1 MSDSRAAVLFPG
13 QGAFS
18 GAALKDVAAEY
29 PQIAETLT
37 KIDEVAKEQLDVSLT
52 ETLLGEAA
60 PNIDELMRRS
70 PDVLQLAIYA
80 TSIGLYRILDT
91 YGFQPTVLIG
101 HSLGEISAMVC
112 GGAFSVRDGAEIVC
126 HRVQALKALGERSG
140 YMVALG
146 TNSDRAGQML
156 ELLGVQRS
164 AIAVEN
170 EDGQTV
176 VSGDEKEMDAVT
188 ELAKVLPVPVV
199 RLYSPYPFHS
209 PVVEP
214 ITADFAGRLR
224 NLDQQKLERPVFSP
238 ILGRYYDDSDRLTD
252 QLAEHLAHPVKFADA
267 IRMVHGEGVHR
278 FAECGALD
286 TLSGIVKRI
295 LAGSDFEVVPC
306 LVPGPGA
313 LQTLESAV
321 ETLTGKAVGTRPVAQ
336 DLAQLL
342 PAGTDAATI
351 GAFLA
356 EHGDRVQ
363 SFVQS
368 EFEAFRTAHG
378 LPGAAPEA
386 GTPEPAVAATA
397 STGAATPAAA
407 SGNGGAGSR
416 DELFA
421 ELVTLYATALE
432 YPEEVFTED
441 VALEAELGVDSVK
454 QAELIGRIAERYSMP
469 PRPEDFRLGDYDT
482 LGKVTDFVYS
492 QIGVVAAP
500 A

>member
-1 MSDSRAAVLFPG
+1 MSDSSAALLFPG

-18 GAALKDVAAEY
+18 GAALKEVAAEY
-29 PQIAETLT
+29 AQIAETLT
-37 KIDEVAKEQLDVSLT
+37 TIDEVARARLDVSLT
-52 ETLLGEAA
+52 DTLLGESA

-80 TSIGLYRILDT
+80 TSIGLYRILET
-91 YGFQPTVLIG
+91 YGLQPNVLIG

-112 GGAFSVRDGAEIVC
+112 GGAFSTRDGAEIVC
-126 HRVQALKALGERSG
+126 HRVESLRAIQEPG

-146 TNSDRAGQML
+146 TDANRTRQML
-156 ELLGVQRS
+156 ELLGVERS

-170 EDGQTV
+170 EDRQTV
-176 VSGDEKEMDAVT
+176 VSGDEQEMDAVT
-188 ELAKVLPVPVV
+188 ELAKVLSVPAV
-199 RLYSPYPFHS
+199 RLFSPYAFHS
-209 PVVEP
+209 PVVAP
-214 ITADFAGRLR
+214 VTPDFGARLAGLE
-224 NLDQQKLERPVFSP
+224 QKPLTGRVYSP
-238 ILGRYYDDSDRLTD
+238 IVGRYYEDSDRLTE
-252 QLAEHLAHPVKFADA
+252 QLAAHLAHPVRFADA
-267 IRMVHGEGVHR
+267 IRTVHGEGIRV

-295 LAGSDFEVVPC
+295 LADTEFSVVPC
-306 LVPGPGA
+306 LVPGPAA
-313 LQTLESAV
+313 LQTLQSAI
-321 ETLTGKAVGTRPVAQ
+321 ETLTGEEVGARKITR
-336 DLAQLL
+336 DLSELL

-351 GAFLA
+351 GAFFA
-356 EHGDRVQ
+356 ERGDRVQ
-363 SFVQS
+363 AFVQS
-368 EFEAFRTAHG
+368 EFEAFRSEHGAPAAAH
-378 LPGAAPEA
+378 A
-386 GTPEPAVAATA
+386 PAVAPPPPPAPA
-397 STGAATPAAA
+397 EAPVVAEPAAA
-407 SGNGGAGSR
+407 GNGGGASR

-454 QAELIGRIAERYSMP
+454 QAELIGRVADRFNMP

-492 QIGVVAAP
+492 QVAGVASP

>member
-1 MSDSRAAVLFPG
+1 MTDTTAAVLFPG

-37 KIDEVAKEQLDVSLT
+37 KIDEVAKDRLNVSLT
-52 ETLLGEAA
+52 ETLLGETA
-60 PNIDELMRRS
+60 PNIDELMKRS

-80 TSIGLYRILDT
+80 TSMGLYRILDT
-91 YGFQPTVLIG
+91 YGFQPKVLIG

-126 HRVQALKALGERSG
+126 HRVQALKALGDRSG

-146 TNSDRAGQML
+146 TNAERARQML
-156 ELLGVQRS
+156 DLLGVQRS

-170 EDGQTV
+170 EEGQTV
-176 VSGDEKEMDAVT
+176 VSGDEKELDAVT

-209 PVVEP
+209 PVLEP
-214 ITADFAGRLR
+214 IESDFAARLR
-224 NLDQQKLERPVFSP
+224 DLEQQPLERPVYSP
-238 ILGRYYDDSDRLTD
+238 ILGRVYTDSDRLTD
-252 QLAEHLAHPVKFADA
+252 QLAEHLTHPVRFAEA
-267 IRMVHGEGVHR
+267 IRTVHGEGARQFV
-278 FAECGALD
+278 ECGALD

-295 LAGSDFEVVPC
+295 LAGSDFSVIPC

-313 LQTLESAV
+313 RQTLDGAI
-321 ETLTGKAVGTRPVAQ
+321 ETLTGKTVGTRPVAQ
-336 DLAQLL
+336 DLAQSL

-351 GAFLA
+351 GAFFA

-363 SFVQS
+363 SFIQS
-368 EFEAFRTAHG
+368 EFEAFRAAHAQST
-378 LPGAAPEA
+378 AAPVTVAPSEA
-386 GTPEPAVAATA
+386 APQADAPL
-397 STGAATPAAA
+397 AAA
-407 SGNGGAGSR
+407 GENGVGSR
-416 DELFA
+416 DDLFA

-454 QAELIGRIAERYSMP
+454 QAELIGRVAEHYNMP

-492 QIGVVAAP
+492 QVAVATP

>member
-37 KIDEVAKEQLDVSLT
+37 KIDEVAKAELNVSLT
-52 ETLLGEAA
+52 ETLLGESA
-60 PNIDELMRRS
+60 PNIDELMKRS

-80 TSIGLYRILDT
+80 TSIGLYRILET
-91 YGFQPTVLIG
+91 YGFKPTVLIG

-112 GGAFSVRDGAEIVC
+112 GGAFTVRDGAEIVC
-126 HRVQALKALGERSG
+126 HRVQALKALGDRSG
-140 YMVALG
+140 YMVAVG
-146 TNSDRAGQML
+146 TNAARARQML

-170 EDGQTV
+170 EEGQTV
-176 VSGDEKEMDAVT
+176 VSGDEKEMDAVM

-199 RLYSPYPFHS
+199 RLFSPYPFHS

-214 ITADFAGRLR
+214 ITQDFAARLS
-224 NLDQQKLERPVFSP
+224 KLERGPLTTPVYSP
-238 ILGRYYDDSDRLTD
+238 ILGRHYEESDRLTD
-252 QLAEHLAHPVKFADA
+252 QLAEHLSHPVRFADA
-267 IRMVHGEGVHR
+267 IRMAHGEGVQR
-278 FAECGALD
+278 FVECGALD
-286 TLSGIVKRI
+286 TLSGIVRRI
-295 LAGSDFEVVPC
+295 LAGSEFEVVPC

-313 LQTLESAV
+313 RQTLESAV
-321 ETLTGKAVGTRPVAQ
+321 ETLTGKVVGTRPVAR
-336 DLAQLL
+336 DLAELL

-351 GAFLA
+351 GAFFA

-363 SFVQS
+363 NFVQA
-368 EFEAFRTAHG
+368 EFDAFRAAHG
-378 LPGAAPEA
+378 MTAPQQEAPAQPAAPAPEA
-386 GTPEPAVAATA
+386 PVAAA
-397 STGAATPAAA
+397 AAA
-407 SGNGGAGSR
+407 SGDSNGGPGSR
-416 DELFA
+416 ADLFA

-454 QAELIGRIAERYSMP
+454 QAELIARIAERYNMP

-492 QIGVVAAP
+492 QVGAVAAP